1 MTQIPRRSRFS
12 ILFILGAACMAPVAQ
27 ADCLFDSAASG
38 EPSLQV
44 ALGQLLSDAPNVVTG
59 CLNEGTVAGG
69 DAHWT
74 SVGQTSATILLEIAG
89 FANVNS
95 FGLYDL
101 ANPDNR
107 LEVFRGPSGP
117 GTRAQLSF
125 HSNGSITV
133 SYGAHVVSRARFSSD
148 AFGFYLLTG
157 EGNHLMSDSTL
168 NPGGIDRMYA
178 YRGNGSQF
186 ISGPIANDGDPGND
200 IFGAGDAILAY
211 EDLLNGD
218 NDFQDFVLL
227 VRGIQPI
234 PLPAG
239 VWLLGSAF
247 AGLWLS
253 ARRRSAARL
262 PI

>member
-1 MTQIPRRSRFS
+1 MSHNPRRLRLAMTF
-12 ILFILGAACMAPVAQ
+12 LFGATSLAPLAR
-27 ADCLFDSAASG
+27 ADCLFNPAASG
-38 EPSLQV
+38 EPTLQV
-44 ALGQLLSDAPNVVTG
+44 ALGQLLAPAPDVVTT
-59 CLNEGTVAGG
+59 CLAEGTGAGG

-101 ANPDNR
+101 ANPQNR
-107 LEVFRGPSGP
+107 LQIFSGPSDSGA
-117 GTRAQLSF
+117 RAQLSF
-125 HSNGSITV
+125 HANGTIAV
-133 SYGAHVVSRARFSSD
+133 SYGGHDARRARFSSD

-157 EGNHLMSDSTL
+157 EGRTLLSDSTL
-168 NPGGIDRMYA
+168 NQGGVDRMYA

-186 ISGPIANDGDPGND
+186 ISGSILDDGDPDND
-200 IFGAGDAILAY
+200 TFGATDAILAY

-218 NDFQDFVLL
+218 NDFQDFVVL

-239 VWLLGSAF
+239 LWLLGSALAALRLS
-247 AGLWLS
+247 AGL
-253 ARRRSAARL
+253 RL
-262 PI
+262 PREFPS